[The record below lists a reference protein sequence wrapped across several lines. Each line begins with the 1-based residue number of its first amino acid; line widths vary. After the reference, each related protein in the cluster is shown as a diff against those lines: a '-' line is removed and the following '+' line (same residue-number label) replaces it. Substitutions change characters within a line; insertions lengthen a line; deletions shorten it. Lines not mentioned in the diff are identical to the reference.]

1 MRRTRRRGPSTFTA
15 GVIALVVIAAACY
28 LGFTKSIPFRSHYEV
43 SAVFKSANNI
53 KPNSPV
59 RIAGVEVGRVK
70 EVKHAS
76 RGSSESEVKMRLRKS
91 GLPLHKDATFKIR
104 PRIFLEGNFFV
115 DVSPGTPS
123 APEVDDDHLFPVNQ
137 TATPVQLDQILA
149 ALQSDT
155 REDLKTLLEEYASA
169 LRGSGARGFNRSI
182 RYWKPAYRD
191 TALVSQAFLGEKE
204 GDLSGYIKS
213 AGATAEALDRNRS
226 QLKNLI
232 TDFNT
237 TANAFARE
245 DQNLMAAVR
254 ELPRTLRAA
263 QPALGALN
271 ASFPNLRAFAKDL
284 RPGVRSSG
292 PAIDA
297 SRPLVAQLRALVS
310 QPEARGLVADLRP
323 TVASLTQLSE
333 KSIPFQR
340 QGRLLASC
348 QNEVTI
354 PWGQDKVGDKAFP
367 ANSPVHQEFA
377 KVLPGLAGESR
388 SGDANGQWFRV
399 LASGGTNLIDFGQ
412 GRFGTS
418 ALPLAGANP
427 PKPPT
432 RPPLRADVACETQ
445 ERPDLNSEAAAPPRQ
460 RRIDTN
466 DPAYKERLA
475 LAKGR
480 TVRWLERQL
489 KTEGL
494 DDEMK
499 VAENDATEA
508 LLDRVAADA
517 GKTQVEQLDQVRE
530 TLKVGR

>member
-1 MRRTRRRGPSTFTA
+1 MRRVRRRGPSYLTT
-15 GVIALVVIAAACY
+15 GVIALVVIATACY

-70 EVKHAS
+70 VVDHAMDG
-76 RGSSESEVKMRLRKS
+76 GSEATVKMRIRKQ

-123 APEVDDDHLFPVNQ
+123 APAVDDEHVFPVNQ
-137 TATPVQLDQILA
+137 TATPVQLDQILT

-169 LRGSGARGFNRSI
+169 LKGSGARGFNRSI

-191 TALVSQAFLGEKE
+191 SALVAQAFLGEKE
-204 GDLSGYIKS
+204 GDLVGYIRS
-213 AGATAEALDRNRS
+213 AGATAEALDRNGE
-226 QLKNLI
+226 QLKDLI

-245 DQNLMAAVR
+245 DQNLMSAVR

-263 QPALGALN
+263 QPALASLN
-271 ASFPNLRAFAKDL
+271 ASFPNLRAFARDL
-284 RPGVRSSG
+284 RPGVRSSL
-292 PAIDA
+292 PAIAA

-310 QPEARGLVADLRP
+310 KPELRGLVADLRP
-323 TVASLTQLSE
+323 TVPALTQLTERSV
-333 KSIPFQR
+333 PFQKE
-340 QGRLLASC
+340 GRRLASC
-348 QNEVTI
+348 QNEVTL
-354 PWGQDKVGDKAFP
+354 PWGNDKVGDPAFP

-399 LASGGTNLIDFGQ
+399 LTSGGTNLIDFGQ

-418 ALPLAGANP
+418 ALPLKGANP
-427 PKPPT
+427 PKPPA
-432 RPPLRADVACETQ
+432 RPPLRKDVPCEDQ
-445 ERPDLNSEAAAPPRQ
+445 ERPDLASVAAAPPSQ
-460 RRIDTN
+460 RRIDTS
-466 DPAYKERLA
+466 DPVYRKRLE

-489 KTEGL
+489 DREGL
-494 DDEMK
+494 DDDMK
-499 VAENDATEA
+499 VTDQDATEA
-508 LLDRVAADA
+508 MLDRVAASA

-530 TLKVGR
+530 TLRAKP